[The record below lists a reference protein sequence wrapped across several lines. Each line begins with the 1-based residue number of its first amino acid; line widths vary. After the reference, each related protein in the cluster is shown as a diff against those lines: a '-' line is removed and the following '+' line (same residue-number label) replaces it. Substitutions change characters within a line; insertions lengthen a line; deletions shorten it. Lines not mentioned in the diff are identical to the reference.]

1 MTVKTKQG
9 YITHYVLILKLA
21 TAILHGHCHTEQRNN
36 SLLYYSFAI
45 ASGQV
50 VHSFSLQILDIL
62 WSDPKAVAGC
72 TPNTFRGGGSYFG
85 PDITDKILRKHNLQ
99 LLIRSHE
106 CKPEGYEY
114 THSDQVIGSNKI
126 YILEKHSGKKISIS
140 VKKKKRSEEISPVAL
155 CWYLENRIFASEINF
170 LGALASGIGGLSF
183 TNDHNDLKTMGN
195 SSVTR

>member
-1 MTVKTKQG
+1 M
-9 YITHYVLILKLA
+9 
-21 TAILHGHCHTEQRNN
+21 
-36 SLLYYSFAI
+36 AI
-45 ASGQV
+45 ATQNRETIAYFIIGLQSLV
-50 VHSFSLQILDIL
+50 VKWYILIFSLQILDIL

-140 VKKKKRSEEISPVAL
+140 VKKKETEWK
-155 CWYLENRIFASEINF
+155 NF
-170 LGALASGIGGLSF
+170 TGG
-183 TNDHNDLKTMGN
+183 
-195 SSVTR
+195 SVLVPRK